1 MRKKII
7 DVLEEL
13 LEEKIVEIIDF
24 VEYLKI
30 KEIKNKENKEIYEW
44 LSYDVEWLEYEWGE
58 KGLFEC
64 KKVKFISEIGLLIKE
79 V

>member
-7 DVLEEL
+7 DALEEL
-13 LEEKIVEIIDF
+13 LEEKIAEIIDF

-30 KEIKNKENKEIYEW
+30 KEIKNKENKETYEW
-44 LSYDVEWLEYEWGE
+44 LSHDAEWPEYEWGE
-58 KGLFEC
+58 KGLPEC

-79 V
+79 A